1 MGFGTVGVA
10 LLVANADVRA
20 ATAVDIYQEMASGKD
35 GDLLTSASMNASTH
49 PGAVGWAINRG
60 PWFISTRHAR
70 NLPGP
75 VTVGGVTYSGTGGSR
90 TWMLNTS
97 NAMNCVSL
105 YAGKSD
111 SRPAIT
117 VAFYYTT
124 DLAVRNYHIYDTATI
139 YCRDGT
145 YCCMQQETRME
156 GGPASAHSCDSKWKT
171 TYSPTVT
178 KILAGKTYWINL
190 NYNAA
195 GQGTVSLATFD
206 PDKAFAQ
213 VGTTLVSQSHPAKA
227 SPWRILLG
235 RTDNH
240 GNQTDDRSQTW
251 FGHIMIDYTN
261 AAFPLIPSAATN
273 VTPPSARVGKQ
284 RIEFHVAPPSPTE
297 T

>member
-1 MGFGTVGVA
+1 MGFGTVVVA

-20 ATAVDIYQEMASGKD
+20 ATVVDIYQEIASGKD
-35 GDLLTSASMNASTH
+35 GDLLVPASMNTSTR
-49 PGAVGWAINRG
+49 PGAAVWAINGG
-60 PWFISTRHAR
+60 PWFVSTRHAR

-75 VTVGGVTYSGTGGSR
+75 VTVGGVTCSGTGGSR

-97 NAMNCVSL
+97 NAMNYVSL

-117 VAFYYTT
+117 LAFYYTT

-145 YCCMQQETRME
+145 YCCMQTRNSD
-156 GGPASAHSCDSKWKT
+156 GRGPYLCAHSCDSKWKT
-171 TYSPTVT
+171 TYSPAVT

-195 GQGTVSLATFD
+195 EQGTVSLATFD

-240 GNQTDDRSQTW
+240 GNQPDDRSQTW
-251 FGHIMIDYTN
+251 FGHILIDYTT

-273 VTPPSARVGKQ
+273 ATPPSVPHR
-284 RIEFHVAPPSPTE
+284 
-297 T
+297 